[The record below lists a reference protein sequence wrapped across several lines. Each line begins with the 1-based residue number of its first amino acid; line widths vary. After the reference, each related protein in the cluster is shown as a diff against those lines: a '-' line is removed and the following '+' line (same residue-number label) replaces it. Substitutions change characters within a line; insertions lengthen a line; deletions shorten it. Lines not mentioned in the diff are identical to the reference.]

1 MLKANVK
8 DNFQG
13 QRLIIW
19 GQGQD
24 QGLETQ
30 DQGHGQLASRIL
42 EDSISDVHK
51 KHTAYTVHLVHHLIL
66 DKTFSD
72 WRIGGSQDPPPL
84 ATPMLLYIYSVDDW
98 TDTMLI
104 GHRDTVRAWRLSI
117 IKLQLVQRHAC
128 QINTWREL
136 GKSCV
141 TWRLSGLYNI
151 SNISHSL
158 RVSNNL
164 REVLYKH
171 VV

>member
-1 MLKANVK
+1 MLHAGPGPPSTNTQSQLNRTTQELNLSTSWHLWEWKRVKANVK

-117 IKLQLVQRHAC
+117 IKLQLV
-128 QINTWREL
+128 
-136 GKSCV
+136 
-141 TWRLSGLYNI
+141 
-151 SNISHSL
+151 
-158 RVSNNL
+158 
-164 REVLYKH
+164 
-171 VV
+171 